1 MELVTLENPCIIAQ
15 YEASVDSGVTG
26 LVAGGGGGGVGVA
39 ESNKSGASEALLFLF
54 GDDGALLR
62 DFILVETVRLYSS

>member
-1 MELVTLENPCIIAQ
+1 MGLGLESMRVT
-15 YEASVDSGVTG
+15 
-26 LVAGGGGGGVGVA
+26 GGGGGGVGVA